1 MRQNKDSSEAEYKKL
16 MTRAKK
22 MPGIAELMEV
32 YGQYELLLRQTQEYL
47 GEMEPKII
55 LSTTDAS
62 A

>member
-1 MRQNKDSSEAEYKKL
+1 MKQNKKSSEAEYNKL
-16 MTRAKK
+16 MKQAKK

-32 YGQYELLLRQTQEYL
+32 YGEYELLLRQTRGYF

-55 LSTTDAS
+55 LSTTDTS